1 MVRCQQFSK
10 MPLLQKISSILKAWR
25 HLGRETIWLYA
36 KYQLKLRSG
45 WLRLQTPG
53 GSKSDARGLEPR
65 LILVPASKK
74 DFEKLLG
81 KRVQEILDQAG
92 EILQGQ
98 VRLFGT
104 EPRKLD
110 LQTPGKLKHW
120 TRYHSQLPDG
130 GDIKPVWEMGRFG
143 WATTLARAY
152 WISGEEYYAE
162 GFWRYFEEFTEA
174 NPPNLG
180 PHWSSAQEV
189 ALRMIAFAFCF
200 SLIADSKASNGARKE
215 ALGTAVISHVE
226 RIPPSIDYARAQNNN
241 HLLSEAMGLVTAA
254 ALLPEHPKASGWKKL
269 GWDLFNEGIEKQI
282 HADGAYAQHSNN
294 YHRLMLQLG
303 IWARLIE
310 KATGETMEQKIKNKL
325 ASTTDWLMTII
336 DEESGKVPNLG
347 PNDGA
352 YVLPLSV
359 LSFEDY
365 RPALQAASQALRG
378 EPALATDIW
387 DETAMWLG
395 FKVEKAAKPTPQKQS
410 PIRLVGKNSWAY
422 FRTAVFKERPGHA
435 DQLHVDL
442 WWRGLNVAQDAG
454 SYLYT
459 APAPWDNALA
469 SARVHNTVTVNGQE
483 PMTRAGR
490 FLWLDWA
497 QAKIL
502 STSSAKDGKLI
513 EAAAQHDGYR
523 RLGVLHRREVNW
535 NVNRWVVADHLLPT
549 SDTEKAFRVRLHWL
563 LPDWDWQID
572 TQEVRI
578 ESPQGEIEIALDV
591 SVGDLADLKLFREG
605 KLIHGS
611 GEDEPILGWASPTY
625 GIKIAALSFVADV
638 QGPLPITMTSTWTF
652 PGK

>member
-1 MVRCQQFSK
+1 
-10 MPLLQKISSILKAWR
+10 
-25 HLGRETIWLYA
+25 
-36 KYQLKLRSG
+36 
-45 WLRLQTPG
+45 
-53 GSKSDARGLEPR
+53 
-65 LILVPASKK
+65 
-74 DFEKLLG
+74 
-81 KRVQEILDQAG
+81 
-92 EILQGQ
+92 
-98 VRLFGT
+98 
-104 EPRKLD
+104 
-110 LQTPGKLKHW
+110 
-120 TRYHSQLPDG
+120 
-130 GDIKPVWEMGRFG
+130 
-143 WATTLARAY
+143 LARAY

-189 ALRMIAFAFCF
+189 SLRMISFAFCF
-200 SLIADSKASNGARKE
+200 SLIAGAKASSGTRKK
-215 ALGTAVISHVE
+215 ALSAAIISHAE
-226 RIPPSIDYARAQNNN
+226 RIPPTIDYARVQNNN
-241 HLLSEAMGLVTAA
+241 HLLSEAMGLLTAA
-254 ALLPEHPKASGWKKL
+254 AMLPNHSKASGWKKQ
-269 GWDLFNEGIEKQI
+269 GRELFKEGIEKQI
-282 HADGAYAQHSNN
+282 HPDGAYAQHSSN
-294 YHRLMLQLG
+294 YHRLVLQLG
-303 IWARLIE
+303 TWEHLIE
-310 KATGETMEQKIKNKL
+310 IATGETVDPKIQEKL
-325 ASTTDWLMTII
+325 ISATEWLTILL
-336 DEESGKVPNLG
+336 DEDSGKVPNLG

-395 FKVEKAAKPTPQKQS
+395 FKTPSPSSPLPQSRRGVPGSKRGDAKSKET

-502 STSSAKDGKLI
+502 STSRAKDGKLI

-523 RLGVLHRREVNW
+523 RLGVFHRREVNW

-591 SVGDLADLKLFREG
+591 SIGDLADLKLFREG